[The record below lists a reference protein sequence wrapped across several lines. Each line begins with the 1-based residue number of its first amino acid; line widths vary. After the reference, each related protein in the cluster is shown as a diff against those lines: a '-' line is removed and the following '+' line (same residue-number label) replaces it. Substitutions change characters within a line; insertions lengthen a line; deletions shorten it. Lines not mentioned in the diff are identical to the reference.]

1 MSLEEIIQFI
11 NNNSGVIALFFSGVV
26 AISTVVYSVL
36 TSKLV
41 SETIKMREV
50 ETEPD
55 ISVIVQPRKEFINF
69 IDLIIENIGNGP
81 AYNISFEVSKDF
93 IIPSDEKL
101 SELPIMKKIEYMAP
115 SQKIQFFLASMIDD
129 KDNPKKFTIT
139 ANYENKNG
147 KEYTSEYIVDF
158 NKFKGLTQLGK
169 PDSYKIANNI
179 EKIRKDFHNLY
190 TGFKRLKIETY
201 NKEDRKEEQRIKEER
216 RQKQK
221 EKIEN

>member
-1 MSLEEIIQFI
+1 
-11 NNNSGVIALFFSGVV
+11 
-26 AISTVVYSVL
+26 
-36 TSKLV
+36 
-41 SETIKMREV
+41 MREV

-101 SELPIMKKIEYMAP
+101 SELPIMKKIEYMTP